1 MKWAYTDTR
10 LEEQEIAAGESRREA
25 EAEIARLEKKNQT
38 TIVGFHRNGLPV
50 RINNNSEEENEG
62 ETETDDCREE
72 EDEQTGSSGAFP
84 TC

>member
-1 MKWAYTDTR
+1 M
-10 LEEQEIAAGESRREA
+10 S
-25 EAEIARLEKKNQT
+25 LEKEDET
-38 TIVGFHRNGLPV
+38 TIIGFQRNGLPI
-50 RINNNSEEENEG
+50 RINSSEEENEG